1 MLFMLKA
8 HLTKP
13 QNLSNKEFYGVW
25 LKEAE
30 AAVAAYKAGVIK
42 AIWKVPGQTQVIA
55 VLDVDSADTLEAAV
69 LNLPIWKLGYS
80 HIVTSLEWTPL
91 RPYENWYEDLK
102 KLAAE

>member
-8 HLTKP
+8 QINKP
-13 QNLSNKEFYGVW
+13 AGVSNKEFYGVW

-30 AAVAAYKAGVIK
+30 AAVAAHKAGVIK
-42 AIWKVPGQTQVIA
+42 AIWKVAGKPEVVA
-55 VLDVDSADTLEAAV
+55 VLDVESADVLEAAV
-69 LNLPIWKLGYS
+69 LGLPLWKLGYS
-80 HIVTSLEWTPL
+80 HMVKVEWDVV

>member
-8 HLTKP
+8 HISKP
-13 QNLSNKEFYGVW
+13 EGISNKEFYGVW

-30 AAVAAYKAGVIK
+30 AAVGALKAGVIK
-42 AIWKVPGQTQVIA
+42 AIWKVAGKPEVVA
-55 VLDVDSADTLEAAV
+55 VLEVESADALEAAV
-69 LNLPIWKLGYS
+69 LSLPLWKLGYS
-80 HIVTSLEWTPL
+80 HMVKVEWDVV